1 MFRAVLVVDD
11 DSTFHALAGRVLA
24 EAGVEVVLA
33 AADAAAAIDEAL
45 AKRPDAMLVD
55 VGLPD
60 RNGIALGH
68 EFAELPWGPRVV
80 LTSADGEAGR
90 GLDGAL
96 SFIPKEALAS
106 GTLRELLATE

>member
-11 DSTFHALAGRVLA
+11 DSTFHAIAGRVLE

-33 AADAAAAIDEAL
+33 AADAAAGLDQAL

-60 RNGIALGH
+60 RDGIALGR
-68 EFAELPWGPRVV
+68 ELAELPWGPRVV
-80 LTSADGEAGR
+80 LTSADRDAGR

-96 SFIPKEALAS
+96 SFVPKEALAS
-106 GTLRELLATE
+106 GVVRELLAAE